1 MEESQVIKKE
11 AKIIAQDEKDK
22 KAEELRLTMK
32 AEKNKVIALDVLVGI
47 TIFIYFLRFVI
58 FPYVLHI
65 FPDEYKSLHKVLKN
79 HLGNI
84 FKSWFNILLLLI
96 FIGLLSVYFSF
107 NNINFKHMGI
117 ILIIAYITSLA
128 VEAKLFITG
137 AVLNAIVVYI
147 YVRILL
153 LKNRETIKEEKKRE
167 RERERRIVDEIRQ
180 INESWINFGN

>member
-1 MEESQVIKKE
+1 MEEDTEIIKKE
-11 AKIIAQDEKDK
+11 AKIVAQDEKDK
-22 KAEELRLTMK
+22 KAEELRLTMR
-32 AEKNKVIALDVLVGI
+32 AERKKVIALDVLVGI
-47 TIFIYFLRFVI
+47 TIFIYFLRFVF

-65 FPDEYKSLHKVLKN
+65 FPDEYKALHKVLKN
-79 HLGNI
+79 HYGNV
-84 FKSWFNILLLLI
+84 FKSWFNILLFLI

-107 NNINFKHMGI
+107 NNIDFKHMGI

-153 LKNRETIKEEKKRE
+153 LKNKETIEEKRK
-167 RERERRIVDEIRQ
+167 RERERRIVDEIRE
-180 INESWINFGN
+180 INESWINYGN

>member
-1 MEESQVIKKE
+1 
-11 AKIIAQDEKDK
+11 
-22 KAEELRLTMK
+22 
-32 AEKNKVIALDVLVGI
+32 
-47 TIFIYFLRFVI
+47 
-58 FPYVLHI
+58 
-65 FPDEYKSLHKVLKN
+65 
-79 HLGNI
+79 
-84 FKSWFNILLLLI
+84 
-96 FIGLLSVYFSF
+96 
-107 NNINFKHMGI
+107 MGI

-167 RERERRIVDEIRQ
+167 RERERRIVDEIRE